1 MSFREI
7 RNFCE
12 IMRSLGYNRIIS
24 MENFRTPNF
33 KLLAEILYWF
43 INRFDSKAE
52 IPDTIEEE
60 KDRVEFIC
68 AAGRFFY
75 LHLKIKLNLKKVYA
89 SDNSCIPE
97 LLENC

>member
-24 MENFRTPNF
+24 MENFRIPNF

-43 INRFDSKAE
+43 INRFDPKAE
-52 IPDTIEEE
+52 IPDVIEDE

-68 AAGRFFY
+68 TAGKVFFFF
-75 LHLKIKLNLKKVYA
+75 
-89 SDNSCIPE
+89 
-97 LLENC
+97 